1 LLLPI
6 KTAKEWGWSPT
17 AVLLGSKKVQK
28 HHKHD
33 QSLAMALH
41 ILEEERCQSCG
52 LPIWLAH
59 SENSLL
65 EFKLDHVVCYSC
77 EFEDKETSKKTYDR
91 KKGHTPYVV
100 PYMDVE
106 PGEDASLPTR
116 IEWYKDKYEKF
127 MAKTEREA
135 REAAEAAASA

>member
-1 LLLPI
+1 
-6 KTAKEWGWSPT
+6 
-17 AVLLGSKKVQK
+17 
-28 HHKHD
+28 
-33 QSLAMALH
+33 MALQ
-41 ILEEERCQSCG
+41 ILNEEKCGSCG
-52 LPIWLAH
+52 LPIWIAH
-59 SENSLL
+59 SENALM

-116 IEWYKDKYEKF
+116 TEWFQDKMDK
-127 MAKTEREA
+127 AKAKAEREA